1 MAGTLAK
8 LFISLGLD
16 SSGVKPGADSAR
28 SSLKSLDDTSGTM
41 KDHVTKNFKESGESA
56 GVFGKATSGAM
67 DVFKGVV
74 GGMGVSFG
82 LEAVTKG
89 FEVCIDKANEMQKA
103 DAITEQAIKSTGEAA
118 HVTASHVNELA
129 MSIQKKTGV
138 DEGQIHTSE
147 NLLLTF
153 TNVRNEVGKGNDIFD
168 QATRATTDMSVAL
181 GQDAKSSAIQLG
193 KALGDPLKGI
203 TALSRVGVTFDAGQK
218 AQIKTMMAHNDILGS
233 QKLIL
238 TELNKE
244 FGGAAEA
251 VGNTLP
257 GKFKIFT
264 EGLKT
269 FGASI
274 VTGAEPILLG
284 FINGLAPFVSI
295 IGDVL
300 PPIFSFLA
308 NIIGNVFTGAITLLK
323 GAFDALRPVFQ
334 PFADILSG
342 LIAELKTGE
351 GFVAAVSNTIYDLGR
366 AFGGT
371 NKDASGAV
379 TIFRR
384 VFDTVEAIFSEVGP
398 FIDNLRQGFVLFWAM
413 MTGGDAQVSMSFMA
427 KFGVTVR
434 TVADTVKSIVFPIFN
449 TLISVAK
456 EVGSS
461 FVKNVGALAEIFITK
476 AIPALQIFWQWAGPK
491 VMEVLGFIKANIPPL
506 VDIFTTYFQLI
517 GEVVKKAFDVVLFV
531 ITSACNIIQWVWD
544 HFGSYILNVVNTVF
558 NSILVVVQTVI
569 NVVRDVIKFALDII
583 QGHWSDAWH
592 QIVNVFGDLLGGVG
606 KLLGTILSGLG
617 AIIKDAAGDLVGKM
631 GDLASAIINGL
642 IAGLKKMGGALLDA
656 LKGLIP
662 GPIANML
669 GIHSP
674 STLMHGYGINLMQ
687 GLALGMQSSYD
698 IVDKAVK
705 GIPLSSF
712 TPIAPNVPG
721 LSGTSPLS
729 SAASTSQPQQP
740 ITIHQTFTGSDMKP
754 SDVSRQ
760 LAWTL
765 KTS

>member
-16 SSGVKPGADSAR
+16 STGVKSGSDSAR
-28 SSLKSLDDTSGTM
+28 SSLKTIDDSSGSM

-67 DVFKGVV
+67 DVFKGVL

-129 MSIQKKTGV
+129 VSIQNKTGV

-193 KALGDPLKGI
+193 KALNDPIKGI
-203 TALSRVGVTFDAGQK
+203 TALSRVGVAFDAGQK
-218 AQIKTMMAHNDILGS
+218 AQISTMMAHNDTLGA
-233 QKLIL
+233 QKVIL

-269 FGASI
+269 FGAGI

-284 FINGLAPFVSI
+284 FINDLAPVVSI

-300 PPIFSFLA
+300 PPLFSFLA
-308 NIIGNVFTGAITLLK
+308 NTIGTVFTGAVDILR
-323 GAFDALRPVFQ
+323 GAFNAIRPVLQ
-334 PFADILSG
+334 PFADIFNG
-342 LIAELKTGE
+342 LISDLKNGE
-351 GFVAAVSNTIYDLGR
+351 GFVDAVTNTIYDLGR

-379 TIFRR
+379 LIFRK
-384 VFDTVEAIFSEVGP
+384 VFDTVEAIFSEIGP
-398 FIDNLRQGFVLFWAM
+398 FINNVRQGFVLFWAM
-413 MTGGDAQVSMSFMA
+413 MTGGDAAVSTSFMA
-427 KFGVTVR
+427 KFGVTVLG
-434 TVADTVKSIVFPIFN
+434 VANTVKSIVFPIFN
-449 TLISVAK
+449 TLTSVVK
-456 EVGSS
+456 DVGSA
-461 FVKNVGALAEIFITK
+461 FVTHLGALASIVMTK
-476 AIPALQIFWQWAGPK
+476 AVPAFQVFWQWAGPK
-491 VMEVLGFIKANIPPL
+491 VMEILAFIKANIPPL

-558 NSILVVVQTVI
+558 NSILIVVQTVI
-569 NVVRDVIKFALDII
+569 NVVRDIIKFALDII
-583 QGHWSDAWH
+583 KGNWSDAWH
-592 QIVNVFGDLLGGVG
+592 QVVNLFGDLLGGVG
-606 KLLGTILSGLG
+606 KLLGNILSGLG
-617 AIIKDAAGDLVGKM
+617 AIIKDAAGDLIGKM
-631 GDLASAIINGL
+631 GDLAKALINGL
-642 IAGLKKMGGALLDA
+642 INGLKAMGGALLDA

-698 IVDKAVK
+698 LVDKAVK

-712 TPIAPNVPG
+712 TPITPNVPG

-729 SAASTSQPQQP
+729 SAANNSQTQQP

-765 KTS
+765 KTN